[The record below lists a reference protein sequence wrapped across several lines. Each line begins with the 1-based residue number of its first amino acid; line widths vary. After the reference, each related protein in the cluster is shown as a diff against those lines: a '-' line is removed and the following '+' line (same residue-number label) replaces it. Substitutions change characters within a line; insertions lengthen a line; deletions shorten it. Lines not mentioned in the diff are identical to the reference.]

1 MHDQRLAHIDIVNSQ
16 SGMLAVLID
25 QHLGVQAGGGQ
36 RLSIYDVAPFGPAE
50 GFRAYQQAV
59 TEGDLY
65 ELLIAETGLSR
76 KEIKVGLLRDV
87 FGKRGRYPSDI
98 ERAFRRR
105 FPGVWT
111 FIRRFNRD
119 DHGALLRELQRVESD
134 LVIHGVGQRLKQLG
148 IRGCVS
154 LHDAVYCARD
164 DIRMVERAFR
174 DEIQARGIGLRLEVV
189 P

>member
-1 MHDQRLAHIDIVNSQ
+1 MHDQPLAHIDIVNSQ
-16 SGMLAVLID
+16 SGMLAVLMEPEPAN
-25 QHLGVQAGGGQ
+25 GSTNQ
-36 RLSIYDVAPFGPAE
+36 RVSTYDVAIFGPAE

-65 ELLIAETGLSR
+65 ELLMAETGLSR

-105 FPGVWT
+105 FPRVWT
-111 FIRRFNRD
+111 FVRKFNRD
-119 DHGALLRELQRVESD
+119 DHAALLRELQRVESN
-134 LVIHGVGQRLKQLG
+134 LVIHGVGQRLQTLG

-154 LHDAVYCARD
+154 LHDAVYCSRD
-164 DIRMVERAFR
+164 DIGLVERAFR
-174 DEIQARGIGLRLEVV
+174 EQLKALGFQLTLDVV
-189 P
+189 V